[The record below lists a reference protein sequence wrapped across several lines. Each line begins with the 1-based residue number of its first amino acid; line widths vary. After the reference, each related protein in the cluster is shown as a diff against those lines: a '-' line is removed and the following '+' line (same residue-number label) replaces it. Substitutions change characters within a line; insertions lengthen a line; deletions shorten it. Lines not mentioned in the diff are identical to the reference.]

1 MGLFKQMRGK
11 NRSLAVAALISG
23 ILLLYVLFL
32 TRTYYWDGV
41 LFSLYIEGVH
51 AGNLPA
57 AILFHPNHLLY
68 SVVGY
73 SLYAAARAGGLAV
86 RALLILQ
93 LFNVFLSVCASYV
106 FFL

>member
-41 LFSLYIEGVH
+41 LFSLYI
-51 AGNLPA
+51 
-57 AILFHPNHLLY
+57 
-68 SVVGY
+68 
-73 SLYAAARAGGLAV
+73 
-86 RALLILQ
+86 
-93 LFNVFLSVCASYV
+93 
-106 FFL
+106 